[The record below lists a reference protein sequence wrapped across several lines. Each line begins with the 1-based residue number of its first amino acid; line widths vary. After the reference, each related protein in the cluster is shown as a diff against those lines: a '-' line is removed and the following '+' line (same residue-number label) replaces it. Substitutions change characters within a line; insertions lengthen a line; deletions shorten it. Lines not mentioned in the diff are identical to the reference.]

1 MLVAAVLLRLPV
13 RRVRPPGHR
22 PAGILAPYRAIAVQ
36 GGRRAAALYGL
47 VCFEGFAATSTL
59 GYLGALLFE
68 RDQLSYGVI
77 GALLTLNGVGT
88 MLAARLVG
96 RLVARLGEGGMVR
109 IGGILM
115 VVSYVLAALQP
126 TLVCFPLAMLLSGA
140 GFAIAH
146 STLQTRATE
155 LAPAQR
161 GTAIAL
167 FAFALLLGSGL
178 GTFVA
183 GQAIERVGFTT
194 TLLGT
199 AAALAIFTGIAGPL
213 LRIRQPASA

>member
-1 MLVAAVLLRLPV
+1 
-13 RRVRPPGHR
+13 
-22 PAGILAPYRAIAVQ
+22 
-36 GGRRAAALYGL
+36 
-47 VCFEGFAATSTL
+47 
-59 GYLGALLFE
+59 
-68 RDQLSYGVI
+68 
-77 GALLTLNGVGT
+77 
-88 MLAARLVG
+88 
-96 RLVARLGEGGMVR
+96 
-109 IGGILM
+109 
-115 VVSYVLAALQP
+115 
-126 TLVCFPLAMLLSGA
+126 LVCFPLAMLLSGA

-146 STLQTRATE
+146 STLQTCATE

-167 FAFALLLGSGL
+167 FAFALLLGGGL

-199 AAALAIFTGIAGPL
+199 AAALAIFTGIAGLL

>member
-1 MLVAAVLLRLPV
+1 M
-13 RRVRPPGHR
+13 
-22 PAGILAPYRAIAVQ
+22 
-36 GGRRAAALYGL
+36 
-47 VCFEGFAATSTL
+47 
-59 GYLGALLFE
+59 
-68 RDQLSYGVI
+68 I

-109 IGGILM
+109 MGGILM
-115 VVSYVLAALQP
+115 AVAYVLAALQP
-126 TLVCFPLAMLLSGA
+126 TLVYFPLAMLLSGA

-146 STLQTRATE
+146 STLQIRATE

-167 FAFALLLGSGL
+167 FAFALLLGGGL

-183 GQAIERVGFTT
+183 GQAIERVGFTS

-199 AAALAIFTGIAGPL
+199 AAALAIFTVIAEPL